1 MESCHSWPR
10 WLNRDRTYPK
20 NKLPAVAYN
29 RTWECHNRAHSRQ
42 SHIRWP
48 ALAGRGAE
56 IRQNKPDSPEANICV
71 GSVAQLC
78 LPRFGSRF
86 NAVEAHQT
94 PVQRVLYDKAISVGR
109 IQRRV
114 ARKTQRSSR
123 NLAVFPVPHLIRA
136 CFQPGANVFLV
147 ANEYRE
153 IHSYKDPVTLAP
165 VRSDAGQF
173 RQDLSTGQR
182 REREVRRRLTSCRRR
197 SGSEEPYPCVKQY
210 SQYST

>member
-1 MESCHSWPR
+1 MESWHSWPR

-71 GSVAQLC
+71 GSVPQLC

-94 PVQRVLYDKAISVGR
+94 PVQRVLYDKAITVGR

-136 CFQPGANVFLV
+136 CLTRVSLPMN
-147 ANEYRE
+147 
-153 IHSYKDPVTLAP
+153 
-165 VRSDAGQF
+165 
-173 RQDLSTGQR
+173 TGRYIAMKTQSLL
-182 REREVRRRLTSCRRR
+182 RLYGPTQASFD
-197 SGSEEPYPCVKQY
+197 K
-210 SQYST
+210 T